1 MRKMSPTRLESQ
13 GLFDVPVEVDL
24 LVMEKGEISK
34 ETGNAMKINMCKRK
48 TPRKQRKKQPE
59 P

>member
-1 MRKMSPTRLESQ
+1 MSPTRLESQ